1 MNSETLSVHT
11 TGDYEIQQWL
21 PKMKL
26 KLIQMTVSCIKA
38 LGNGPLD

>member
-11 TGDYEIQQWL
+11 TGDYEIQQWP

-26 KLIQMTVSCIKA
+26 RLIQMTVSCIKA